1 MQTILVD
8 PVRVT
13 TPHAPDNR
21 MEAIWYKDPV
31 NKEGRKGTTSHT
43 KEDSVTS
50 GWHNRHDE

>member
-31 NKEGRKGTTSHT
+31 NKEGEERDYISYQRG
-43 KEDSVTS
+43 
-50 GWHNRHDE
+50 